1 MNASVYSPALQN
13 PSVQTLARA
22 ETSTVFTWILRGSI
36 LAALLLGFFYL
47 LSLNK
52 LATKGFALEELK
64 TERMSIQR
72 EVEKWDIEVA
82 IPTSLYALQSSEQVQ
97 EMEDAGKGR
106 VYVLVKEGQLALNHV
121 E

>member
-1 MNASVYSPALQN
+1 MNASVYSPAIQA
-13 PSVQTLARA
+13 PSASVIAR
-22 ETSTVFTWILRGSI
+22 EEVSNIFTWILRGSI
-36 LAALLLGFFYL
+36 FVALLLGFFYL

-64 TERMSIQR
+64 TERMAIQQ
-72 EVEKWDIEVA
+72 EVEKWDIEVT

-97 EMEDAGKGR
+97 EMVDAGKGR
-106 VYVLVKEGQLALNHV
+106 VYVLVKEGQVAMNNG